1 MTRTRRQLAHAAAA
15 CAGLALL
22 LGACAPTSPFAR
34 PTPTPTASSPTPGP
48 TPTPAPSPTR
58 STPTPQSPPTP
69 TPSTSL
75 PPCSGQIVTMGE
87 TGQFQPFGS
96 GCPPSYVL
104 AAVRMEDGIMKAG
117 LSGGYSAKDVP
128 DGHVK
133 TTLIQGEPFY
143 APHAGTFTLLDG
155 TPAPSVDSHGS
166 ATLCFEKESSDP
178 STS

>member
-1 MTRTRRQLAHAAAA
+1 MTHTLRQLAHAAAA

-22 LGACAPTSPFAR
+22 IGACARPIPTIT
-34 PTPTPTASSPTPGP
+34 TPTPSSTQPTHT
-48 TPTPAPSPTR
+48 TPTPQSPP
-58 STPTPQSPPTP
+58 TPTPQSPPTP

-75 PPCSGQIVTMGE
+75 PPCSGQIVTIDE

-96 GCPPSYVL
+96 GRPPSYVL
-104 AAVRMEDGIMKAG
+104 TAVRMEDGIMKAS

-128 DGHVK
+128 DGHFT

-155 TPAPSVDSHGS
+155 TPAPSVDLHGS

>member
-1 MTRTRRQLAHAAAA
+1 MTHMTHTLRQPVHAAAA

-22 LGACAPTSPFAR
+22 LGACARPIPTIT
-34 PTPTPTASSPTPGP
+34 TPTPSSTQPTH
-48 TPTPAPSPTR
+48 T
-58 STPTPQSPPTP
+58 TPTPQSPPTP

-75 PPCSGQIVTMGE
+75 PPCSGQIVTIDE

-96 GCPPSYVL
+96 GRPPSYVL
-104 AAVRMEDGIMKAG
+104 AAVRMEDGIMKAS
-117 LSGGYSAKDVP
+117 LSGGYSANDVP
-128 DGHVK
+128 DGHVS

-143 APHAGTFTLLDG
+143 APHAGTFTLLHG
-155 TPAPSVDSHGS
+155 TPARSVDRHGS

>member
-1 MTRTRRQLAHAAAA
+1 MTHMTHTLRQPAHAAAA

-22 LGACAPTSPFAR
+22 IGACARPIPTIT
-34 PTPTPTASSPTPGP
+34 TPTPSSTQPTH
-48 TPTPAPSPTR
+48 T
-58 STPTPQSPPTP
+58 TPTPQSPPTP

-75 PPCSGQIVTMGE
+75 PPCSGQIVTIDE

-96 GCPPSYVL
+96 GRPPSYVL
-104 AAVRMEDGIMKAG
+104 TAVRMEDGIMKAS
-117 LSGGYSAKDVP
+117 LSGGYSANDVP
-128 DGHVK
+128 DGHFT

-155 TPAPSVDSHGS
+155 DPAPSVDSHGS

>member
-1 MTRTRRQLAHAAAA
+1 MTHTLRQPAHAAAA

-22 LGACAPTSPFAR
+22 LGACARPIPTIT
-34 PTPTPTASSPTPGP
+34 TPTPSSTQPTH
-48 TPTPAPSPTR
+48 T
-58 STPTPQSPPTP
+58 TPTPQSPPTP

-75 PPCSGQIVTMGE
+75 PPCSGQIVTIDE

-96 GCPPSYVL
+96 GRPPSYVL
-104 AAVRMEDGIMKAG
+104 AAVRMEDGIMKAS

-128 DGHVK
+128 DGHFT

-155 TPAPSVDSHGS
+155 DPAPSVDLHGS

>member
-1 MTRTRRQLAHAAAA
+1 MRYTLRQPVHAAAA

-22 LGACAPTSPFAR
+22 LGACARPIPTIT
-34 PTPTPTASSPTPGP
+34 TPTPSSTQPTH
-48 TPTPAPSPTR
+48 T
-58 STPTPQSPPTP
+58 TPTPQSPPTP

-75 PPCSGQIVTMGE
+75 PPCSGQIVTIDE

-96 GCPPSYVL
+96 GRPPSYVL
-104 AAVRMEDGIMKAG
+104 AAVRMEDGIMKAS
-117 LSGGYSAKDVP
+117 LSGGYSANDVP
-128 DGHVK
+128 DGHVS

-143 APHAGTFTLLDG
+143 APHAGTFTLLHG
-155 TPAPSVDSHGS
+155 TPARSVDRHGS

>member
-1 MTRTRRQLAHAAAA
+1 MTHTLRQPAHAAAA

-22 LGACAPTSPFAR
+22 LAACARPIPTITTPTPSSTQPTHT
-34 PTPTPTASSPTPGP
+34 TPTPTASSPTPGP
-48 TPTPAPSPTR
+48 TPTPAP
-58 STPTPQSPPTP
+58 

-75 PPCSGQIVTMGE
+75 PPCSGQIETIDE

-96 GCPPSYVL
+96 GHPPSYVL
-104 AAVRMEDGIMKAG
+104 AGVHMEDGIMKAY

-128 DGHVK
+128 DGHVS

-155 TPAPSVDSHGS
+155 TPAPSVDSRGS

>member
-1 MTRTRRQLAHAAAA
+1 MNNRRTITTTAAA

-22 LGACAPTSPFAR
+22 LGACAPATPFTR
-34 PTPTPTASSPTPGP
+34 PTPTPTPTASSPAPGP
-48 TPTPAPSPTR
+48 TPTP
-58 STPTPQSPPTP
+58 QSSPTP

-75 PPCSGQIVTMGE
+75 PPCNGQIVTIDE

-96 GCPPSYVL
+96 GRPPSYVL
-104 AAVRMEDGIMKAG
+104 AAVRMEDGIMKAS

-128 DGHVK
+128 DGHVS

-155 TPAPSVDSHGS
+155 DPAPSVDLHGS

>member
-1 MTRTRRQLAHAAAA
+1 MTHTLRQPAHAAVAA

-22 LGACAPTSPFAR
+22 LGACAPTTPIAR
-34 PTPTPTASSPTPGP
+34 PTPTPTSSSPTPGP
-48 TPTPAPSPTR
+48 TPTPAP
-58 STPTPQSPPTP
+58 

-75 PPCSGQIVTMGE
+75 PPCDGQIDTIDE

-96 GCPPSYVL
+96 GRPPSYVL
-104 AAVRMEDGIMKAG
+104 AGVRMEDGIIKAG
-117 LSGGYSAKDVP
+117 LSGGYSANDVP
-128 DGHVK
+128 DGHVR

-143 APHAGTFTLLDG
+143 APHAGTFTLLHG
-155 TPAPSVDSHGS
+155 TPARSVDRHGS

>member
-1 MTRTRRQLAHAAAA
+1 MTHMTHTLRQPAHAAAA

-22 LGACAPTSPFAR
+22 LGACAPITPFAR
-34 PTPTPTASSPTPGP
+34 PTPTPTASSPTPTPTSSSPTPGP
-48 TPTPAPSPTR
+48 TPTPA
-58 STPTPQSPPTP
+58 
-69 TPSTSL
+69 PSTSL
-75 PPCSGQIVTMGE
+75 PPCSGQIVTIDE

-96 GCPPSYVL
+96 GRPPSYVL
-104 AAVRMEDGIMKAG
+104 TAVRMEDGIMKAS

-128 DGHVK
+128 DGHFT

-155 TPAPSVDSHGS
+155 DPATSVDRHGS

>member
-1 MTRTRRQLAHAAAA
+1 MNNRRTLTTTVAA
-15 CAGLALL
+15 CAGLALFI
-22 LGACAPTSPFAR
+22 GACAPTTPIAR
-34 PTPTPTASSPTPGP
+34 PTPAPMSSSPTPGP
-48 TPTPAPSPTR
+48 TPTP
-58 STPTPQSPPTP
+58 QSSPTP

-75 PPCSGQIVTMGE
+75 PPCNGQIVTMGE

-96 GCPPSYVL
+96 GRLPSYVL
-104 AAVRMEDGIMKAG
+104 AAVRMEDGIMKAS

-128 DGHVK
+128 DGHFT

-155 TPAPSVDSHGS
+155 TPAPSVDRHGS

>member
-1 MTRTRRQLAHAAAA
+1 MTHMTHTLRQPARAAAA

-22 LGACAPTSPFAR
+22 IGACAPITPFAR

-48 TPTPAPSPTR
+48 TPTPAP
-58 STPTPQSPPTP
+58 

-75 PPCSGQIVTMGE
+75 PPCSGQIETIDE

-96 GCPPSYVL
+96 GHPPSYVL
-104 AAVRMEDGIMKAG
+104 AGVHMEDGIMKAY

-128 DGHVK
+128 DGHVS

>member
-1 MTRTRRQLAHAAAA
+1 MTHMTHTLRQPAHAAAA

-22 LGACAPTSPFAR
+22 LGACAPITPFAR
-34 PTPTPTASSPTPGP
+34 PTPTPTASSPTPTPTSSSPTPGP
-48 TPTPAPSPTR
+48 TPTPA
-58 STPTPQSPPTP
+58 P

-75 PPCSGQIVTMGE
+75 PPCSGQIVTRDE

-96 GCPPSYVL
+96 GRPPSYVL
-104 AAVRMEDGIMKAG
+104 AAVRMEDGIMKAS

-128 DGHVK
+128 DGHFT

-155 TPAPSVDSHGS
+155 DPAPSVDLHGS

>member
-1 MTRTRRQLAHAAAA
+1 MTYTLRQPAHAAAA

-22 LGACAPTSPFAR
+22 IGACAPTTPFAR
-34 PTPTPTASSPTPGP
+34 PTPTPTSSSPTPTPSSPTPG
-48 TPTPAPSPTR
+48 
-58 STPTPQSPPTP
+58 PTP

-75 PPCSGQIVTMGE
+75 PPCSGQIVTIDE

-96 GCPPSYVL
+96 GRPPSYVL
-104 AAVRMEDGIMKAG
+104 AAVRMEDGIMKAS
-117 LSGGYSAKDVP
+117 LSGGYSANDVP
-128 DGHVK
+128 DGHVS

-143 APHAGTFTLLDG
+143 APHAGTFTLLHG
-155 TPAPSVDSHGS
+155 TPARSVDRHGS

>member
-1 MTRTRRQLAHAAAA
+1 MNNRRTLTITVAA

-22 LGACAPTSPFAR
+22 LGACAPTTPFTR
-34 PTPTPTASSPTPGP
+34 PTPTPTPTSSSPTPGP
-48 TPTPAPSPTR
+48 TPTP
-58 STPTPQSPPTP
+58 QSSPTP

-75 PPCSGQIVTMGE
+75 PPCSGQIETIDE

-96 GCPPSYVL
+96 GRPPSYVL
-104 AAVRMEDGIMKAG
+104 TAVRMEDGIMKAS
-117 LSGGYSAKDVP
+117 LSGGYSSNDVP
-128 DGHVK
+128 DGHVS

-155 TPAPSVDSHGS
+155 DPAPSVDSHGS

>member
-1 MTRTRRQLAHAAAA
+1 MTHMTHTLRQPAHAAAA

-22 LGACAPTSPFAR
+22 LGACAPITPFAR
-34 PTPTPTASSPTPGP
+34 PTPTPTSSSPTPGP
-48 TPTPAPSPTR
+48 TPTPA
-58 STPTPQSPPTP
+58 P

-75 PPCSGQIVTMGE
+75 PPCSGQIVTIDE

-96 GCPPSYVL
+96 GRPPSYVL
-104 AAVRMEDGIMKAG
+104 TAVRMEDGIMKAS

-128 DGHVK
+128 DGHFT

-155 TPAPSVDSHGS
+155 DPAPSVDLHGS

>member
-1 MTRTRRQLAHAAAA
+1 MTHMTHTLRQPAHAAAA

-22 LGACAPTSPFAR
+22 LGACAPITPFAR
-34 PTPTPTASSPTPGP
+34 PTPTPTASSPTPTPTSSSPTPGP
-48 TPTPAPSPTR
+48 TPTPA
-58 STPTPQSPPTP
+58 P

-75 PPCSGQIVTMGE
+75 PPCSGQIVTIDE

-96 GCPPSYVL
+96 GRPPSYVL
-104 AAVRMEDGIMKAG
+104 TAVRMEDGIMKAS

-128 DGHVK
+128 DGHFT

-143 APHAGTFTLLDG
+143 APHAGTFTLLHG
-155 TPAPSVDSHGS
+155 TPARSVDRHGS

>member
-1 MTRTRRQLAHAAAA
+1 MTATRTITTTVAA

-22 LGACAPTSPFAR
+22 LGACAPATPFTR
-34 PTPTPTASSPTPGP
+34 PTPTPTPTSSSPTPGP
-48 TPTPAPSPTR
+48 TPTPA
-58 STPTPQSPPTP
+58 P

-75 PPCSGQIVTMGE
+75 PPCSGQIVTIDE

-96 GCPPSYVL
+96 GRPPSYVL
-104 AAVRMEDGIMKAG
+104 TAVRMEDGIMKAS

-128 DGHVK
+128 DGHFT

-143 APHAGTFTLLDG
+143 APHAGTFTLLHG
-155 TPAPSVDSHGS
+155 TPARSVDLHGS

>member
-1 MTRTRRQLAHAAAA
+1 MTHMTHTLRQPAHAAAA

-22 LGACAPTSPFAR
+22 LGACAPITPFAR
-34 PTPTPTASSPTPGP
+34 PTPTPTASSPTPTPSSP
-48 TPTPAPSPTR
+48 TPG
-58 STPTPQSPPTP
+58 PTP

-75 PPCSGQIVTMGE
+75 PPCSGQIETIDE

-96 GCPPSYVL
+96 GRPPSYVL
-104 AAVRMEDGIMKAG
+104 TGVHMEDGIMKAY

-128 DGHVK
+128 DGHVS

-166 ATLCFEKESSDP
+166 ATLCFEKESSEP

>member
-1 MTRTRRQLAHAAAA
+1 MTHMTHTLRQPAHAAAA

-22 LGACAPTSPFAR
+22 LGACAPITPFAR
-34 PTPTPTASSPTPGP
+34 PTPTPTASSPTPTPTSSSPTPGP
-48 TPTPAPSPTR
+48 TPTPA
-58 STPTPQSPPTP
+58 P

-75 PPCSGQIVTMGE
+75 PPCSGQIVTIDE

-96 GCPPSYVL
+96 GRPPSYVL
-104 AAVRMEDGIMKAG
+104 AAVRMEDGIMKAS

-128 DGHVK
+128 DGHVS

-155 TPAPSVDSHGS
+155 DPARSVDRHGS

>member
-1 MTRTRRQLAHAAAA
+1 MTHTLRQPAHAAAA

-22 LGACAPTSPFAR
+22 IGACAPTTPIAR

-48 TPTPAPSPTR
+48 TPTPAP
-58 STPTPQSPPTP
+58 

-75 PPCSGQIVTMGE
+75 PPCSGQIVTIDE

-96 GCPPSYVL
+96 GRPPSYVL
-104 AAVRMEDGIMKAG
+104 TAVRLEDGIMKAS

-128 DGHVK
+128 DGHFT

-155 TPAPSVDSHGS
+155 DPAPSVDLHGS

>member
-1 MTRTRRQLAHAAAA
+1 MTHTLRQPLYTVAAT
-15 CAGLALL
+15 CVGLSLL
-22 LGACAPTSPFAR
+22 LGACAPTTPFAR
-34 PTPTPTASSPTPGP
+34 PTPTPTSSSPTPGP
-48 TPTPAPSPTR
+48 TPTPAP
-58 STPTPQSPPTP
+58 

-75 PPCSGQIVTMGE
+75 PPCDGQIVTIDE

-96 GCPPSYVL
+96 GRPPSYVL
-104 AAVRMEDGIMKAG
+104 AAVRMEDGIMKAS
-117 LSGGYSAKDVP
+117 LSGGYSANDVP
-128 DGHVK
+128 DGHVR

-155 TPAPSVDSHGS
+155 DPAPSVDSHGS

>member
-1 MTRTRRQLAHAAAA
+1 MTHMTHTLRQPAHAAAA

-22 LGACAPTSPFAR
+22 LGACAPITPFAR
-34 PTPTPTASSPTPGP
+34 PTPTPTASSPTPTPTSSSPTPGP
-48 TPTPAPSPTR
+48 TPTPA
-58 STPTPQSPPTP
+58 P

-75 PPCSGQIVTMGE
+75 PPCSGQIVTIDE

-96 GCPPSYVL
+96 GRPPSYVL
-104 AAVRMEDGIMKAG
+104 TAVRMEDGIMKAS

-128 DGHVK
+128 DGHFS

-155 TPAPSVDSHGS
+155 DPAPSVDLHGS

>member
-1 MTRTRRQLAHAAAA
+1 MTYTLRQPAHAAAA

-22 LGACAPTSPFAR
+22 IGACAPTTPFAR
-34 PTPTPTASSPTPGP
+34 PTPTPTSSSPTPTPTASSPTPGP
-48 TPTPAPSPTR
+48 TPTPAP
-58 STPTPQSPPTP
+58 

-75 PPCSGQIVTMGE
+75 PPCSGQIVTIDE

-96 GCPPSYVL
+96 GRPPSYVL
-104 AAVRMEDGIMKAG
+104 TAVRMEDGIMKAS

-128 DGHVK
+128 DGHFT

-155 TPAPSVDSHGS
+155 DPAPSVDLHGS

>member
-1 MTRTRRQLAHAAAA
+1 MRYTLRQPAHAAAA

-22 LGACAPTSPFAR
+22 LGACAPITPFAR
-34 PTPTPTASSPTPGP
+34 PTPTPTASSPTPTPTSSSPTPGP
-48 TPTPAPSPTR
+48 TPTPA
-58 STPTPQSPPTP
+58 P

-75 PPCSGQIVTMGE
+75 PPCSGQIVTIDE

-96 GCPPSYVL
+96 GRPPSYVL
-104 AAVRMEDGIMKAG
+104 TAVRMEDGIMKAS

-128 DGHVK
+128 DGHFT

-143 APHAGTFTLLDG
+143 APHAGTFTLLHG
-155 TPAPSVDSHGS
+155 TPARSVDLHGS

>member
-1 MTRTRRQLAHAAAA
+1 MRYTLRQPVHAAAA

-22 LGACAPTSPFAR
+22 LGACARPIPTIT
-34 PTPTPTASSPTPGP
+34 TPTPSSTQPTHT
-48 TPTPAPSPTR
+48 TPTPQSPP
-58 STPTPQSPPTP
+58 TPTPQSPPTP

-75 PPCSGQIVTMGE
+75 PPCSGQIVTIDE

-96 GCPPSYVL
+96 GRPPSYVL
-104 AAVRMEDGIMKAG
+104 AAVRMEDGIMKAS
-117 LSGGYSAKDVP
+117 LSGGYSANDVP
-128 DGHVK
+128 DGHVS

-143 APHAGTFTLLDG
+143 APHAGTFTLLHG
-155 TPAPSVDSHGS
+155 TPARSVDRHGS

>member
-1 MTRTRRQLAHAAAA
+1 MRYTLRQPAHAAAA

-22 LGACAPTSPFAR
+22 IGACARPIPTIT
-34 PTPTPTASSPTPGP
+34 TPTPSSTQPTHT
-48 TPTPAPSPTR
+48 TPTPQSPP
-58 STPTPQSPPTP
+58 TPTPQSPPTP

-75 PPCSGQIVTMGE
+75 PPCSGQIVTIDE

-96 GCPPSYVL
+96 GRPPSYVL
-104 AAVRMEDGIMKAG
+104 TAVRMEDGIMKAS

-128 DGHVK
+128 DGHFT

-155 TPAPSVDSHGS
+155 TPAPSVDLHGS

>member
-1 MTRTRRQLAHAAAA
+1 MTHMTHTLRQPAHAAAA

-22 LGACAPTSPFAR
+22 LGACARPIPTIT
-34 PTPTPTASSPTPGP
+34 TPTPSSTQPTH
-48 TPTPAPSPTR
+48 T
-58 STPTPQSPPTP
+58 TPTPQSPPTP

-75 PPCSGQIVTMGE
+75 PPCDGQIETIDE

-96 GCPPSYVL
+96 GRPPSYVL
-104 AAVRMEDGIMKAG
+104 AGVRMEDGIIKAG
-117 LSGGYSAKDVP
+117 LSGGYSANDVP
-128 DGHVK
+128 DGHVR

-143 APHAGTFTLLDG
+143 APHAGTFTLLHG
-155 TPAPSVDSHGS
+155 TPARSVDRHGS

>member
-1 MTRTRRQLAHAAAA
+1 MTHTPRQPARAAAA

-22 LGACAPTSPFAR
+22 IGACTPTTPFAR
-34 PTPTPTASSPTPGP
+34 PTPTPTPSSPTPTPTPSSPTPG
-48 TPTPAPSPTR
+48 
-58 STPTPQSPPTP
+58 PTP

-75 PPCSGQIVTMGE
+75 PPCDGQIETIDE

-96 GCPPSYVL
+96 GRPPSYVL
-104 AAVRMEDGIMKAG
+104 AGVHMEDGIMKAY

-128 DGHVK
+128 DGHVS

-166 ATLCFEKESSDP
+166 ATLCFKKESSDP